1 MSLDAI
7 LSRDDRRLAISAE
20 GLYLANLL
28 LLPALGFGVLFWL
41 YLNHYRDAP
50 PLARCHL
57 AQTVRA
63 TMWAAIFLIWV
74 PTLILAAGGFDSPV
88 AWTIALLHFITV
100 HTSLVLLGVVGL
112 AKALAGQRFHF
123 PLVGVGCVD

>member
-1 MSLDAI
+1 MTLLAALTADE
-7 LSRDDRRLAISAE
+7 RRLAISAE
-20 GLYLANLL
+20 GLYLVNLL
-28 LLPALGFGVLFWL
+28 LLPAVGFGVLFWL
-41 YLNHYRDAP
+41 YLKHYRDAA

-63 TMWAAIFLIWV
+63 TLWAAIRLRWV

-100 HTSLVLLGVVGL
+100 HTSLVLLGVLGL